1 MAQAHARHL
10 FPIALTAFAL
20 GLLAGCQN
28 RQYVQNLPSPNF
40 NGPAIVSPAPV
51 MPPAPQP
58 QPPQV
63 ALNAQASPPINKQSN
78 SGAFGAVPKSWV
90 PVVSPRPWKWIVIHH
105 SATPAGNAA
114 VFDKMHRDKG
124 WDELGYHFVIGNGT
138 QSGDGQIEVGPRWPK
153 QKWGAHAKTP
163 NNEFNERGI
172 GICLVGNFD
181 VERPTPAQVRSLTRL
196 VAYLMKTYNISAR
209 DVIGHGETKATDCP
223 GRYMNVAAVRRAVAQ
238 ALAGGANAADTS
250 AISSAADELIDEIG
264 QTQTAGS
271 TLADMRQGA
280 NLNP

>member
-1 MAQAHARHL
+1 MAQAHVPQAHTHRHL
-10 FPIALTAFAL
+10 LSITLTAIALA
-20 GLLAGCQN
+20 LLAGCQN
-28 RQYVQNLPSPNF
+28 QQYVQNLPSPNF
-40 NGPAIVSPAPV
+40 NGPAILAPAPV

-58 QPPQV
+58 PPQV
-63 ALNAQASPPINKQSN
+63 TLNTHASPVKEN
-78 SGAFGAVPKSWV
+78 SPGGFGSVPRSWIPNV
-90 PVVSPRPWKWIVIHH
+90 TPRPWKWIVIHH

-114 VFDKMHRDKG
+114 VFDKMHREKG
-124 WDELGYHFVIGNGT
+124 WDELGYHFVIGNGP

-181 VERPTPAQVRSLTRL
+181 VERPTPAQMRSLTRL
-196 VAYLMKTYNISAR
+196 VAYLMRTYNISPR

-238 ALAGGANAADTS
+238 ALAGGGGGGAKAGEASGLSAAEVDALSETLASMLADTR
-250 AISSAADELIDEIG
+250 
-264 QTQTAGS
+264 S
-271 TLADMRQGA
+271 T
-280 NLNP
+280 P